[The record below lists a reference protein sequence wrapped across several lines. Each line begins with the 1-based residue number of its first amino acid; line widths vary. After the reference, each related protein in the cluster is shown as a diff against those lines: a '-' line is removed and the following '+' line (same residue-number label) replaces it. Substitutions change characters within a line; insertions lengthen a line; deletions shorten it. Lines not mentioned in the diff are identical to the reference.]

1 MACNCN
7 CNKKSAAQKYN
18 FATQDL
24 TTTPA
29 PLNMGATAGL
39 PTGPAVRDGGNNVG
53 IARTGLYRLTAQ
65 LIAAV
70 TTAGT
75 LNVQAYY
82 NGVAL
87 ASTLKSIPVPVGST
101 EISLDNLL
109 YLVVPSG
116 CNCADLVYPIDI
128 YAWVSN
134 AGAASVSSV
143 TVNVLKEA

>member
-1 MACNCN
+1 
-7 CNKKSAAQKYN
+7 
-18 FATQDL
+18 
-24 TTTPA
+24 
-29 PLNMGATAGL
+29 MGATAGL
-39 PTGPAVRDGGNNVG
+39 PTGPAVRDGGNNIG

>member
-1 MACNCN
+1 M
-7 CNKKSAAQKYN
+7 
-18 FATQDL
+18 
-24 TTTPA
+24 
-29 PLNMGATAGL
+29 
-39 PTGPAVRDGGNNVG
+39 RDGGNNIG